1 MNEPVWVNRIVLHHL
16 HLASLAEFGGSSG
29 IRDEGLLDS
38 ALARPVNR
46 RNYEPTADL
55 PALAASYGYGI
66 AKNHPF
72 VDGNKRAAFHSVIIF
87 LALNEPEFYG
97 EIAECIQVMLSVAS
111 GGLSEEQFA
120 AWIRAN
126 CEIGKPESIRRKK

>member
-1 MNEPVWVNRIVLHHL
+1 MIEPVWINRGVLLHL
-16 HLASLAEFGGSSG
+16 HLASLAEFGGSAG
-29 IRDEGLLDS
+29 IRDLGLLDS

-46 RNYEPTADL
+46 WNYEPTTDI

-87 LALNEPEFYG
+87 LALNDREFHG
-97 EIAECIQVMLSVAS
+97 KIAECIQVMMSIAS
-111 GGLSEEQFA
+111 GDLSEKQFA

-126 CEIGKPESIRRKK
+126 CEELKP

>member
-1 MNEPVWVNRIVLHHL
+1 MNQPVWISRSVLLHL
-16 HLASLAEFGGSSG
+16 HLASLAEFGGSAG
-29 IRDEGLLDS
+29 IRDAGLLDS

-46 RNYEPTADL
+46 WSYEPGADI

-72 VDGNKRAAFHSVIIF
+72 VDGNKRAAFHAVIVF
-87 LALNEPEFYG
+87 LALNKVEFHG
-97 EIAECIQVMLSVAS
+97 EIAECIQAMMSVAS
-111 GGLSEEQFA
+111 GDLDEQQFA

-126 CEIGKPESIRRKK
+126 CTKQSPSIRGKK